1 MPCEMGAWSR
11 TLSFKPEDWGDGM
24 WIVQTAGDDMTPDS
38 RERLWARIALA
49 TGALLFLVAL
59 RYTNWALIIATGP
72 RLVVAAVASIIVSGA
87 WHVVRTCAWAGCFPR
102 AERLPFGRLF
112 QVRLAAEA
120 VSYVTVRG
128 VAGEPLKVV
137 LLGRA
142 VDSRT
147 ASAAVALER
156 AAYTVGTA
164 FIVGIGA
171 SLAWA
176 LLPMSARG
184 SRAFLVVAISSL
196 VFSAGAGIL
205 IFARRRTRIT
215 PASHALPVSSFRGR
229 VRRFLLD
236 VADRFVALARGDRQ
250 RLALLGATAIAS
262 YGLMA
267 LEVWV
272 VFRVAGVPVSVG
284 QAMAIETFMRVAS
297 FASAAIPGNLGALEA
312 ASLAAVAA
320 VGNPGG
326 ALLALARR
334 MRGLFWAAAG
344 FAIYPGNRVRR
355 VDGPPQEKMNTPTS
369 HPPILLYVAED
380 LRVEVGPL
388 QRIAGLPIAER
399 VVRAALRADYSQIL
413 VFAGSAS
420 LEHLARLD
428 PRVTIARSAHEWR
441 TRLSSLPASALLAA
455 IGPAT
460 VVSASLL
467 GQAALSNA
475 SYPVVADVPPGP
487 GFRTSGVIRV
497 SSSEAQDLSRLSG
510 LLCQRV
516 RRREPQPT
524 GEDVASG
531 RARLAMRIPMRSDLR
546 WAERTICRAT
556 YKQTDSRLARFNRR
570 MSLPVSIALLRTPVT
585 ANMMSVFVFT
595 LGIAAAWFFSRGDY
609 VEGVVGGALSL
620 AASILDGCDGEI
632 ARLKYQESALGC
644 WLETIGDYSYYLAV
658 FVGLTAGAVAQT
670 GWTGFVPIGAIGLTG
685 TVLSFLLLIFLRR
698 TITAGRPETL
708 HAVAKARFKS
718 DPSWWSVIVWRISF
732 VATRAAMPYG
742 IFALSLLYM
751 LPLVVV
757 LSAIGSNVY
766 WISLVLKLRHLLGE
780 AGPAAAAERQGGLV
794 AS

>member
-1 MPCEMGAWSR
+1 
-11 TLSFKPEDWGDGM
+11 
-24 WIVQTAGDDMTPDS
+24 MTPDS

-59 RYTNWALIIATGP
+59 RYTNWALIFATGP
-72 RLVVAAVASIIVSGA
+72 RLIAAAVASIIVSGA

-112 QVRLAAEA
+112 RVRVAAEA

-137 LLGRA
+137 LLGRD
-142 VDSRT
+142 VDART

-156 AAYTVGTA
+156 AAYTIGTA

-171 SLAWA
+171 SVAWA
-176 LLPMSARG
+176 LLPMSVRG

-196 VFSAGAGIL
+196 AFSAGAGVL
-205 IFARRRTRIT
+205 IFARRRARLTPGP
-215 PASHALPVSSFRGR
+215 PASPASSVPGK
-229 VRRFLLD
+229 VRRFLVD
-236 VADRFVALARGDRQ
+236 VADRFVALARGDRR
-250 RLALLGATAIAS
+250 RLVLLGVTAIAS
-262 YGLMA
+262 YALMA

-272 VFRVAGVPVSVG
+272 VFRVAGMPVSVG

-320 VGNPGG
+320 VGSPGG

-355 VDGPPQEKMNTPTS
+355 VEGHPQNKMNTPTS
-369 HPPILLYVAED
+369 RGPILLYVAED
-380 LRVEVGPL
+380 PRVEVGPL

-399 VVRAALRADYSQIL
+399 IVRAALRADYSHVV
-413 VFAGSAS
+413 VFAGTAN
-420 LEHLARLD
+420 LAHLARLD
-428 PRVTIARSAHEWR
+428 RRVTIAGTAHEWR
-441 TRLSSLPASALLAA
+441 TQLASLPDSSLLTA
-455 IGPAT
+455 IGPGT
-460 VVSASLL
+460 VVSPSLL
-467 GQAALSNA
+467 RQAALSDGG
-475 SYPVVADVPPGP
+475 YPVVADVPPGP
-487 GFRTSGVIRV
+487 GFRTSGVMRV
-497 SSSEAQDLSRLSG
+497 SSSQARDLSDLSD
-510 LLCQRV
+510 LLWQRI

-531 RARLAMRIPMRSDLR
+531 RARLALRIPLRSELG
-546 WAERTICRAT
+546 WAERTLGRAT
-556 YKQTDSRLARFNRR
+556 YKQTDARLARFNRR

-595 LGIAAAWFFSRGDY
+595 LGIAAAWFFSRGEY
-609 VEGVVGGALSL
+609 VAGVIGGALSL

-658 FVGLTAGAVAQT
+658 FVGLTVGAVAQT
-670 GWTGFVPIGAIGLTG
+670 GWAGFVPIGAIGLTG
-685 TVLSFLLLIFLRR
+685 TILSFVLLIFLRR
-698 TITAGRPETL
+698 TITAGQPETL

-742 IFALSLLYM
+742 IFALSLLYL

-757 LSAIGSNVY
+757 LSAIGANVY
-766 WISLVLKLRHLLGE
+766 WISLVLKLRHLLGKAE
-780 AGPAAAAERQGGLV
+780 PAAAAERQGGLV